1 MKAEKEL
8 KIVIVSGAF
17 WEEIVGNLE
26 KHCVETL
33 LRKGVE
39 ASQIEIFRVP
49 GSFEIPLAVKKL
61 AEKNIYDVII
71 TFGAIHK
78 GKTYHFEL
86 VANECA
92 RACMNLSL
100 EFEVP
105 VIFEVLAVYDIQDAI
120 DRSTQVKDNRG
131 VEAANT
137 ALAMIT
143 VLDNIK
149 K

>member
-1 MKAEKEL
+1 MKETKEL
-8 KIVIVSGAF
+8 KIAIVSGAF

-26 KHCVETL
+26 KHCIETL

-39 ASQIEIFRVP
+39 MSKIEITRVP

-61 AEKNIYDVII
+61 AEKNTYDAII

-86 VANECA
+86 IANECA

-100 EFEVP
+100 EFGLP

-131 VEAANT
+131 VEAANA
-137 ALAMIT
+137 ALNMIKA
-143 VLDNIK
+143 VENIK
-149 K
+149 Q